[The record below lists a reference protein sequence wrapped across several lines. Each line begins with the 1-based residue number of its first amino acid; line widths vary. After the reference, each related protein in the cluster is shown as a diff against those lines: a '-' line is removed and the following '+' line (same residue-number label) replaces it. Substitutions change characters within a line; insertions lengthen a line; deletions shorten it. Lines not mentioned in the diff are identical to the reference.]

1 MSFVHSVRVGFFGPP
16 HDNHP
21 NRDLQ
26 ISECAEMI
34 REYNGV
40 VPPELHVAVEATP
53 RGHVSRGM
61 ILGAVEG
68 HPLVLKS
75 GVLFCP
81 YLTTHFIPS
90 AIGLAA
96 YLHKYHGCSIYSD
109 DDGRFLTLEEF
120 VPKQSFA
127 DIMRHVMQEQSG
139 PLAPSAGG

>member
-1 MSFVHSVRVGFFGPP
+1 
-16 HDNHP
+16 
-21 NRDLQ
+21 
-26 ISECAEMI
+26 
-34 REYNGV
+34 
-40 VPPELHVAVEATP
+40 
-53 RGHVSRGM
+53 M

-90 AIGLAA
+90 AIGLVA

-127 DIMRHVMQEQSG
+127 DIMHDVMREQSD